1 MTFITKLNAGTVVDR
16 AGLNKL
22 KTEEMA
28 TTLAELYKDPA
39 VTVLIVDNVHQFFS
53 VKNLMAALDDNS
65 PALPM
70 LLEQKGITLT
80 EEDIDTVRQFS
91 EVKQH
96 ILDTIEANKPAP
108 PPYTF
113 ADVPNGW
120 SLENNIVFLT
130 KHIRRKTG
138 NTDYKATPGVLKKVW
153 EIAGPHWASGAS
165 GRARRNPN
173 LNFNGYWRDAFVYE
187 DRVEIGCQTIKR
199 FELEQV
205 AVHLGWDL
213 PEVPAED

>member
-39 VTVLIVDNVHQFFS
+39 VTVLIVDNVQQFFS

-96 ILDTIEANKPAP
+96 ILDTLEANKPP
-108 PPYTF
+108 VPPYPF
-113 ADVPNGW
+113 ADVPDGW
-120 SLENNIVFLT
+120 SVATHVTFGKNF
-130 KHIRRKTG
+130 IRRTKG
-138 NTDYKATPGVLKKVW
+138 DSDHRATPNTVRRLW
-153 EIAGPHWASGAS
+153 NYAATRWAAGRD
-165 GRARRNPN
+165 GRSVMDQQSY
-173 LNFNGYWRDAFVYE
+173 NGYYKNAEVYA
-187 DRVEIGCQTIKR
+187 DHVQIGCQR
-199 FELEQV
+199 FERYELEQL
-205 AVHLGWDL
+205 AVHMEWDF
-213 PEVPAED
+213 PEVPVAD

>member
-39 VTVLIVDNVHQFFS
+39 VTVLIVDNVQQFFS

-108 PPYTF
+108 PPYPF

-153 EIAGPHWASGAS
+153 EIAGPHWASGSDRSKVAPYLS
-165 GRARRNPN
+165 
-173 LNFNGYWRDAFVYE
+173 FNGYNREARIHPTHID
-187 DRVEIGCQTIKR
+187 IGCQTIKR
-199 FELEQV
+199 YELEQV

-213 PEVPAED
+213 PEVSAED

>member
-39 VTVLIVDNVHQFFS
+39 VTVLIVDNVQQFFS

-65 PALPM
+65 PALPL

-80 EEDIDTVRQFS
+80 DEDIDTVRQFS

-96 ILDTIEANKPAP
+96 ILDTLEANKPPAP
-108 PPYTF
+108 PYPF
-113 ADVPNGW
+113 ADVPEGW
-120 SLENNIVFLT
+120 TVES
-130 KHIRRKTG
+130 HIRVTKSRVARIKGSGGYYVSLKGAERLWRGAAEFWAG
-138 NTDYKATPGVLKKVW
+138 NTTNRDL
-153 EIAGPHWASGAS
+153 ESASYG
-165 GRARRNPN
+165 G
-173 LNFNGYWRDAFVYE
+173 FWREPTVNAKQID
-187 DRVEIGCQTIKR
+187 IGCQTINR
-199 FELEQV
+199 YELEQL
-205 AVHLGWDL
+205 ALNQGWAF
-213 PEVPAED
+213 PEVKAED